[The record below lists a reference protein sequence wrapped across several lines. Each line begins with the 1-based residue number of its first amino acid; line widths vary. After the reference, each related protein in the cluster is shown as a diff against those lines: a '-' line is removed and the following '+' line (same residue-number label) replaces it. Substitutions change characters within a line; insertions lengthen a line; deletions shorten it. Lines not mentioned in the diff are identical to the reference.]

1 MELSLIGL
9 KEYKPNIRKSQI
21 DYNKLEFTDQEKTII
36 KKEVDMIKTK
46 YPNYIPII
54 VRTKKGTKKNS
65 DLILNKTKY
74 LVGEEITIS
83 QFIYIIRKKIKNLNN
98 SDSIYIFINNSLPIQ
113 TKTLGSIYSEYKNIE
128 TDMLFVT
135 VCKEN
140 TFGKN

>member
-21 DYNKLEFTDQEKTII
+21 DYNKLESII